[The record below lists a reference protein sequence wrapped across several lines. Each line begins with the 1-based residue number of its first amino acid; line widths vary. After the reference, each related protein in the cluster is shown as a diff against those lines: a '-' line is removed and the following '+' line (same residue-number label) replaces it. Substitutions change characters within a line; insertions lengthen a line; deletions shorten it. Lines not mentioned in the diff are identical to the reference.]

1 MNLEIQNPELLQRVN
16 TQIRRRHLQ
25 GAEELIE
32 RALDALDRE
41 SPSPMSPPAT
51 PKNLVELF
59 APLRG
64 MFTDEEIDT
73 LFSRNRSTSRPL
85 DLT

>member
-1 MNLEIQNPELLQRVN
+1 MNLEIRNPELVQRVN
-16 TQIRRRHLQ
+16 AQIRRRHLH
-25 GAEELIE
+25 GADDLIE

-41 SPSPMSPPAT
+41 SPPPMSSPAA
-51 PKNLVELF
+51 PKNLVEIST
-59 APLRG
+59 PLRG

-73 LFSRNRSTSRPL
+73 LFSRDRSTSRPL